1 MRGSARFLVAD
12 VLSRCGWVRQD
23 FDIAKKAIHGVTN
36 GEIELE
42 HKDVSVKGWNWGKM
56 DVRGKSFVIQSM
68 TLQRSSQS

>member
-1 MRGSARFLVAD
+1 MKADLRSCRG
-12 VLSRCGWVRQD
+12 CTWQD

-56 DVRGKSFVIQSM
+56 DVRGKSIVVQPM
-68 TLQRSSQS
+68 TSQRSSQS

>member
-1 MRGSARFLVAD
+1 MGTD
-12 VLSRCGWVRQD
+12 LSCQCDCVRQD

-56 DVRGKSFVIQSM
+56 DVRGKSFVVSN
-68 TLQRSSQS
+68 R

>member
-1 MRGSARFLVAD
+1 MRVSTSVIVAD
-12 VLSRCGWVRQD
+12 VLLRCGWVRQD

-56 DVRGKSFVIQSM
+56 DVRGKSFVVSN
-68 TLQRSSQS
+68 R